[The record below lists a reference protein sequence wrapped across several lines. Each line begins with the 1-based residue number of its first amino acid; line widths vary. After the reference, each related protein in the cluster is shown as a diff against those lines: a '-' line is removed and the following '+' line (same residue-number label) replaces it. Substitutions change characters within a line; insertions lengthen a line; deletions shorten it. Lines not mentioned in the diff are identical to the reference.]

1 MVLPAGC
8 DALFSAVAVTMPAVI
23 GVGSKL
29 VAAAVTRAA
38 DSGVKRITA
47 GNSTE
52 LDEHAEISIVA
63 LTNQAVSISSGL
75 SFFRFLKGGGNVFIN
90 IDCKEFFYRVKQKS
104 HRAKVVAS
112 QTKDNLSRHPEQQ
125 AKKTNAGK

>member
-1 MVLPAGC
+1 
-8 DALFSAVAVTMPAVI
+8 MPAVI
-23 GVGSKL
+23 GVGGKL
-29 VAAAVTRAA
+29 VAAAVTGAA

-75 SFFRFLKGGGNVFIN
+75 SFFRFLKRGGNVFIN
-90 IDCKEFFYRVKQKS
+90 SDCKEFFYRVKQKS
-104 HRAKVVAS
+104 HRAKAVSS
-112 QTKDNLSRHPEQQ
+112 QTKENLSRHPEQQ
-125 AKKTNAGK
+125 AKKRMPGSETT